1 MSKPEM
7 KPGDVRTF
15 KRGEGNAV
23 VLAVG
28 VWATRETEKGPIRI
42 DITGPKDMHTT
53 VTNNP
58 GSERYHRTLFRDLRR
73 VLLENKC
80 WPFGDEGSETEVRS
94 ESGMTTHDIIWKFT
108 QQLNGGITSEP
119 QVVYLLAGIRKLM
132 EHDQIEDKF
141 VNLKFHCDWT
151 LHSRLSGEAEHQILR
166 LFDAAYP
173 ILTRYEKQTSRRVD
187 RISEMRLFEE
197 ELSVVLLNYGLPP
210 LTIKHK
216 DGWIHFLYL
225 YAKVVE
231 DIPLEVRASRADAAK
246 NLTRVI
252 VKVHR
257 AAEKGGIP
265 FRLTWEIHDKNGD
278 IFAI

>member
-210 LTIKHK
+210 LTIKRK
-216 DGWIHFLYL
+216 DGWISF
-225 YAKVVE
+225 
-231 DIPLEVRASRADAAK
+231 PLSVCQGCRGYSTRSPSLKSRCREESNKSDSKSSQSGGKGRNPVSAD
-246 NLTRVI
+246 L
-252 VKVHR
+252 
-257 AAEKGGIP
+257 
-265 FRLTWEIHDKNGD
+265 GD
-278 IFAI
+278 SRQEWRHIRH